1 MLMKGKILEWG
12 NSFGLRLNK
21 ADVIGAGLQADEE
34 VEVELKR
41 KITTGRDV
49 FGTLEKKADTDK
61 ALRDIDELFGEK
73 KRR

>member
-1 MLMKGKILEWG
+1 MLVKGKILEWG

-21 ADVIGAGLQADEE
+21 ADAAEAGLRPNEE
-34 VEVELKR
+34 VEVEVKR

-49 FGTLEKKADTDK
+49 FGTLEKKVDTNK
-61 ALRDIDELFGEK
+61 ALRKIDELFGEK